1 MNYTKDTL
9 SGSPRMIVKQY
20 DHNYIND
27 DPKKENK
34 KKQELKSTEKITKM
48 YTQDTLCG
56 SPRIISNKSIEQ
68 NNSIVSR
75 KILFDKITSRELI
88 DNAEGI
94 DKAFSSE
101 NISDWDG
108 SRADSYS

>member
-9 SGSPRMIVKQY
+9 SGSPRIIVKQ
-20 DHNYIND
+20 DGKKYIND
-27 DPKKENK
+27 NPKMVDI
-34 KKQELKSTEKITKM
+34 KKQGLKSTEKITKM

-56 SPRIISNKSIEQ
+56 SPRIISNNSIEE
-68 NNSIVSR
+68 NNSLVSR

-101 NISDWDG
+101 NISDWEG
-108 SRADSYS
+108 ARADSYS